1 MKALHKPL
9 QTVWKSVLLLCVLL
23 VALTS
28 TTPVSASNNNGY
40 RLMIYYGIPIEI
52 NETGTI
58 EDAALQ
64 FAKYDYIVLGAGL
77 EETTHE
83 AHNSTASIIAQ
94 VRKLKPSVHIYG
106 YIDLGVTTDNL
117 SISTIQKKTVRWKTT
132 GADGIFFDDAGFDYG
147 VTRKRLNQAV
157 QYVHSQSLK
166 AFINAW
172 KPDDIMSSAVNAKYN
187 PKGEKTAIGGGDLYL
202 LESMLQPVDIPNQEQ
217 KSVFGTGFRS
227 KMDKALMYRNL
238 LGVKLMS
245 ISPIDYGKYSSDA
258 VRKFFRANEAAAAI
272 FSLDGYGIAPK
283 EYSTAANSHNALRE
297 MPYILN
303 YMDYYTTNVAYVAKY
318 NDCDFASR
326 DFRLH
331 SLPGEHFYDYPVTVV
346 YE

>member
-1 MKALHKPL
+1 MKFLDKPTQL
-9 QTVWKSVLLLCVLL
+9 VFKSVLLLSALL

-28 TTPVSASNNNGY
+28 TTPVSAGNDTGY
-40 RLMIYYGIPIEI
+40 RLMIYYGIPLEI

-58 EDAALQ
+58 EEAALQ
-64 FAKYDYIVLGAGL
+64 FAEYDYIVLGAGL

-117 SISTIQKKTVRWKTT
+117 SMSMIQKKTVRWKTT
-132 GADGIFFDDAGFDYG
+132 GADGIFFDDAGYDYG
-147 VTRKRLNQAV
+147 VTRKRMNQAV
-157 QYVHSQSLK
+157 QYVHAQSMK
-166 AFINAW
+166 AFMNAW
-172 KPDDIMSSAVNAKYN
+172 KPDDIMGSAVNATYN
-187 PKGEKTAIGGGDLYL
+187 SKGEKTAIGGGDLYL

-217 KSVFGTGFRS
+217 KSVFSSGFRS
-227 KMDKALMYRNL
+227 KMDKSLMYRNT

-245 ISPIDYGKYSSDA
+245 ISPINYGTYSSDA

-272 FSLDGYGIAPK
+272 FSLDGYGVAPK
-283 EYSTAANSHNALRE
+283 EYSTASNSHNVLRE
-297 MPYILN
+297 MPYLLN
-303 YMDYYTTNVAYVAKY
+303 YMDYYTANVSYVAKY
-318 NDCDFASR
+318 SDRDYASR
-326 DFRLH
+326 GFRLH
-331 SLPGEHFYDYPVTVV
+331 SLPGEHFYDYPSTAV